1 MKKMFMAVAFAATL
15 FVGCNETKK
24 NDGNF
29 AKYATVKIGTENT
42 AYIDAISIYG
52 KEVLNLYRFAAME
65 ADNIYWK
72 QAFGDKQ
79 SLESLEDPRAREYA
93 LINYGPWDRITGKSF
108 VEGFSDMPAGLLFY
122 PSDMTQEEWEAFDD
136 PDKNSPYTLIRRDHE
151 GKLTTVWYHDE
162 YKDNIDKIC
171 DYLKAAANLT
181 IVPSVREY
189 LLAKIDG
196 LKTDS
201 YEQSALKWLDTND
214 SKMDLVLGP
223 SESSDD
229 NLHGIKRSYGA
240 YIILKNLSRT
250 EQLHKFSAQMPEF
263 QKSLPC
269 KDEYKTFVP
278 STESVIYAG
287 DALYYAGSA
296 NC

>member
-1 MKKMFMAVAFAATL
+1 MKKMFMAVALAATM

-72 QAFGDKQ
+72 QVFGDKQ
-79 SLESLEDPRAREYA
+79 ALENLEDPQAREYA
-93 LINYGPWDRITGKSF
+93 LVNYGPWDRITGKSF
-108 VEGFSDMPAGLLFY
+108 VEGFSDMPSGMLFY
-122 PSDMTQEEWEAFDD
+122 PSDMTQEEWDAFDA
-136 PDKNSPYTLIRRDHE
+136 PDKYSPYTLIRRDHE
-151 GKLTTVWYHDE
+151 GKLCTVWYHDE
-162 YKDNIDKIC
+162 YHDNISKMC
-171 DYLKAAANLT
+171 DYLKAAADLT

-189 LLAKIDG
+189 LLAKIEG

-201 YEQSALKWLDTND
+201 YEQSAYKWLDTND

-223 SESSDD
+223 
-229 NLHGIKRSYGA
+229 N
-240 YIILKNLSRT
+240 
-250 EQLHKFSAQMPEF
+250 
-263 QKSLPC
+263 
-269 KDEYKTFVP
+269 
-278 STESVIYAG
+278 
-287 DALYYAGSA
+287 
-296 NC
+296 

>member
-93 LINYGPWDRITGKSF
+93 LINYGPWDRITGTSF
-108 VEGFSDMPAGLLFY
+108 VEGCSDMPA
-122 PSDMTQEEWEAFDD
+122 
-136 PDKNSPYTLIRRDHE
+136 
-151 GKLTTVWYHDE
+151 
-162 YKDNIDKIC
+162 
-171 DYLKAAANLT
+171 
-181 IVPSVREY
+181 
-189 LLAKIDG
+189 
-196 LKTDS
+196 
-201 YEQSALKWLDTND
+201 
-214 SKMDLVLGP
+214 
-223 SESSDD
+223 
-229 NLHGIKRSYGA
+229 
-240 YIILKNLSRT
+240 
-250 EQLHKFSAQMPEF
+250 
-263 QKSLPC
+263 
-269 KDEYKTFVP
+269 
-278 STESVIYAG
+278 
-287 DALYYAGSA
+287 
-296 NC
+296 